1 MSTSKMLLVL
11 MLFLQLI
18 LPVAI
23 YADASEDDAME
34 PETEEVQSE
43 DNIES
48 PMTLMETDGDDTD
61 GSETEETTP
70 VTPEIPDEAE
80 EAPPADDVVTEPV
93 DEPEPEANS
102 PPPAPVETPEAPEAP
117 EPAPEAKEP
126 MVEEKK
132 EAKQSLDAINP
143 LNTQSNVGILAG
155 PSSFTSDPNYP
166 SVELAG
172 VSINSHTRP
181 HLMWRGNDNQIYF
194 AVKSTHKLYYM
205 EVLGVQ
211 VNPTYEYGSQV
222 SIVVDG
228 VQYQPTGLQ
237 GNTNDSHWTIFV
249 FPSTIFSES
258 GTYDIFVKGIGGGHD
273 VKDVRYTV
281 VIPKVTATLNKTWNK
296 GPGSTVEIGLYTSI
310 DGENWLQNPVATT
323 TLTPIDQQDGTFF
336 ATFTWNSLD
345 YTDSAGRRLLY
356 EARETD
362 PGTNYTSTMTTTFN
376 PDTDHYIFTL
386 INTYNI
392 PAKDFTVIKEWNG
405 GPAADHVEVAIYLYR
420 KTADMAEPDLVEI
433 APTNVIPDSSGYPSV
448 TTYTYTWTGLPQE
461 TDAGVPYTYYYT
473 EEDVDTNRYDRTYST
488 STTIGSNL
496 YGTFDNFEGNVTN
509 KYLIPK
515 EDVTAKKH
523 WKNGE
528 AVRPDLW
535 FQLWR
540 ETSTGTHEVVP
551 GLNPIKLDAPA
562 ATPDA
567 KVSTTFLNIKQT
579 DFDGNPYKFYVKEG
593 TVVGN
598 EFIEGVPENF
608 EMSASDNGLELTNTF
623 QIQEE
628 DIITS
633 KEWRGGEEVRPELW
647 YQLRRKATIDGIE
660 IDEAIS
666 VEKVPA
672 SNKVQNETKEVLFE
686 SIDFTDS
693 KGNEYEFYVVEGI
706 YDEATDTFTPGTPAN
721 FVQSGE
727 GLHLINTYSIP
738 TDGTASAT
746 KVWQGATSSDFLAV
760 PLTLWRSTDG
770 SVFEEVEVTPTIDP
784 TDDGEVSYE
793 YAWAG
798 LEETDA
804 QGNMYT
810 FYFSE
815 DIVPGGYERTYQ
827 GTTITGT
834 NKETEE
840 TITVVESGG
849 SVTNSELFID
859 FTFEKVNEVGLP
871 LEGAVFEL
879 HRHGEGNARELVG
892 RLGENP
898 VTSTFTFED
907 LTKGTYTLTEVSAP
921 DEYILPEN
929 NTWTF
934 EVKWDDEL
942 ERLVIEFVDDISFD
956 DESGY
961 EIANYPKGRLPE
973 TGGPGYGQTMMLS
986 MFAFTLLVTLGAWR
1000 MKRDEVNQND

>member
-1 MSTSKMLLVL
+1 MSLKNREKQTILLTDKLAEKAARTSKMLLVL

-18 LPVAI
+18 LPVAV
-23 YADASEDDAME
+23 YVDASEDDAME

-102 PPPAPVETPEAPEAP
+102 PPPAPVETPEAPE
-117 EPAPEAKEP
+117 PAPKAKEP
-126 MVEEKK
+126 VVEEKAEIGVK
-132 EAKQSLDAINP
+132 
-143 LNTQSNVGILAG
+143 NTQTANFEIMQTSNHHYT
-155 PSSFTSDPNYP
+155 PDPDFEVINLTGAISTNGHTKAVWLWMQDGY
-166 SVELAG
+166 LYMA
-172 VSINSHTRP
+172 VS
-181 HLMWRGNDNQIYF
+181 
-194 AVKSTHKLYYM
+194 STHGINYLSVNDVATEGWIDGQFNEEFM
-205 EVLGVQ
+205 EGAHH
-211 VNPTYEYGSQV
+211 
-222 SIVVDG
+222 SIVVHGIHDTISIDG
-228 VQYQPTGLQ
+228 EGGPFQPQGYIS
-237 GNTNDSHWTIFV
+237 GNTKDSRWSIARF
-249 FPSTIFSES
+249 
-258 GTYDIFVKGIGGGHD
+258 YDPYVTLNLKETGNRIISRSLYGGGHD
-273 VKDVRYTV
+273 LAGQEFGVE
-281 VIPKVTATLNKTWNK
+281 IPYVSATLNKIWNK
-296 GPGSTVEIGLYTSI
+296 GPGSEVEVTLSHSNNGGVTWVEYASTI
-310 DGENWLQNPVATT
+310 
-323 TLTPIDQQDGTFF
+323 LTPVGQNDGTFTASYTWEKLPYTDTLGRGLIYKAEEAHPGENYEPSMVTHF
-336 ATFTWNSLD
+336 ADNHYTFTL
-345 YTDSAGRRLLY
+345 
-356 EARETD
+356 
-362 PGTNYTSTMTTTFN
+362 TNNYSV
-376 PDTDHYIFTL
+376 PE
-386 INTYNI
+386 
-392 PAKDFTVIKEWNG
+392 KDITVVKEWNG
-405 GPAADHVEVAIYLYR
+405 GPVTDHVEVAINLYR

-473 EEDVDTNRYDRTYST
+473 EENVDTNRYDRTYST
-488 STTIGSNL
+488 SITIGSNL
-496 YGTFDNFEGNVTN
+496 YGTFDNFEGKVKN

-567 KVSTTFLNIKQT
+567 TVSTTFLNIKQT
-579 DFDGNPYKFYVKEG
+579 DFD
-593 TVVGN
+593 
-598 EFIEGVPENF
+598 
-608 EMSASDNGLELTNTF
+608 
-623 QIQEE
+623 
-628 DIITS
+628 
-633 KEWRGGEEVRPELW
+633 
-647 YQLRRKATIDGIE
+647 
-660 IDEAIS
+660 
-666 VEKVPA
+666 
-672 SNKVQNETKEVLFE
+672 
-686 SIDFTDS
+686 
-693 KGNEYEFYVVEGI
+693 GNEYEFYVVEGI

-804 QGNMYT
+804 QGNAYT

-921 DEYILPEN
+921 DEYVLPEN
-929 NTWTF
+929 NTWIF

-942 ERLVIEFVDDISFD
+942 ERLVIEFVDGISFD

>member
-1 MSTSKMLLVL
+1 MSLKNREKQTILLTDKLAEKAARTSKMLLVL

-18 LPVAI
+18 LPVAV
-23 YADASEDDAME
+23 YVDASEDDAME

-102 PPPAPVETPEAPEAP
+102 PPPAPVETPEAPEL
-117 EPAPEAKEP
+117 APEAKEP

-143 LNTQSNVGILAG
+143 LNTQSNVGILTG

-172 VSINSHTRP
+172 SSINSHTRP

-194 AVKSTHKLYYM
+194 AVKSTHELYYM
-205 EVLGVQ
+205 KVLGVQ

-258 GTYDIFVKGIGGGHD
+258 GTYNIFVKGIGGGHD
-273 VKDVRYTV
+273 VNDVRYTV

-405 GPAADHVEVAIYLYR
+405 GPVTDHVEVAIYLYR

-567 KVSTTFLNIKQT
+567 TVSTTFLNIKQT
-579 DFDGNPYKFYVKEG
+579 DFD
-593 TVVGN
+593 
-598 EFIEGVPENF
+598 
-608 EMSASDNGLELTNTF
+608 
-623 QIQEE
+623 
-628 DIITS
+628 
-633 KEWRGGEEVRPELW
+633 
-647 YQLRRKATIDGIE
+647 
-660 IDEAIS
+660 
-666 VEKVPA
+666 
-672 SNKVQNETKEVLFE
+672 
-686 SIDFTDS
+686 
-693 KGNEYEFYVVEGI
+693 GNEYEFYVVEGI

-760 PLTLWRSTDG
+760 PLTLWRSTDR

-815 DIVPGGYERTYQ
+815 DIVPGDYERTYQ